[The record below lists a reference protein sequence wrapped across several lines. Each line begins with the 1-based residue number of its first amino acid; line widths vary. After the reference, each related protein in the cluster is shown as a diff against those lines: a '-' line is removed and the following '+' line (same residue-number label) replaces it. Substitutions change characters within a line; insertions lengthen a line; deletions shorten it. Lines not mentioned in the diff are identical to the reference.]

1 MSNITIGQ
9 IAATVAC
16 VVSFLGGV
24 KYLLDNMKKIIEKAL
39 QPTNTKIDHVERKL
53 TKEME
58 RIDLNATKN
67 FLVSRL
73 IELKQNE
80 NIDDVTKLRL
90 YEQYEHYQKLG
101 GNSYISSEIERLRKE
116 GKL

>member
-39 QPTNTKIDHVERKL
+39 QPTNTKIDKVERKL
-53 TKEME
+53 TEEME
-58 RIDLNATKN
+58 KIDLNATKN
-67 FLVSRL
+67 FLISRL
-73 IELKQNE
+73 IDIQNQEL
-80 NIDDVTKLRL
+80 DDVTRMRFF
-90 YEQYEHYQKLG
+90 EQYEHYQKLG